1 MEWKQKE
8 IHGSETPDGDIG
20 QVPFPLIPT
29 KEKQHLST
37 HIQSSKKPKW
47 KPT

>member
-1 MEWKQKE
+1 MERERKE
-8 IHGSETPDGDIG
+8 IHGSEMPYGDMG
-20 QVPFPLIPT
+20 PVPFSLIPT

-37 HIQSSKKPKW
+37 HVQSSKKPKW